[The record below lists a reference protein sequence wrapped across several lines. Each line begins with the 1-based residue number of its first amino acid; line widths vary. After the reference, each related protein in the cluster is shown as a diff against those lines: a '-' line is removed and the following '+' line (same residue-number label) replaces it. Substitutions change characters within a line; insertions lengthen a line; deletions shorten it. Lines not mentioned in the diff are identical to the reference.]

1 MLNTWKG
8 IARVAAPLLAAGM
21 MYSAQARIARPGTI
35 NYAEGQVVL
44 DGNTIGAKQV
54 GSAEIVPGHVLET
67 QNGKAEVLL
76 TPGVFLRLDDHS
88 AVRMIS
94 PSLTDTRVE
103 LLQGR
108 AMVEA
113 AQVRDENHINIL
125 DRGADA
131 RIEKHGLYEF
141 RADQPLVAVYDGKVE
156 VRQDDRTVEF
166 GKGKELLIGQDKP
179 HKFDRNSAESK
190 DELYAWSKLRSEY
203 EAEANAATAQTF
215 VVGGPGWYGSGWY
228 WNPYFSSWAFLPGDG
243 FFASPFGWSFYSPAY
258 YSYYAPYRVYGYRP
272 YYGGARPIYRGTGRV
287 PAMRAPAPA
296 VSAPHVAPAPMGGSS
311 IHFGGRR

>member
-21 MYSAQARIARPGTI
+21 MFSAQARIARPGTV

-54 GSAEIVPGHVLET
+54 GNAEIAPGHVLET

-94 PSLTDTRVE
+94 PSLTDARME

-113 AQVRDENHINIL
+113 AQVRDENRINIM

-156 VRQDDRTVEF
+156 VQQNDRTVEF

-179 HKFDRNSAESK
+179 HKFDRDSAESH
-190 DELYAWSKLRSEY
+190 DQLYAWSKR
-203 EAEANAATAQTF
+203 
-215 VVGGPGWYGSGWY
+215 WYGSGWY

-272 YYGGARPIYRGTGRV
+272 YYGGARPIYRGTARV
-287 PAMRAPAPA
+287 PAMSSPAPA
-296 VSAPHVAPAPMGGSS
+296 ISAPRVAPAPMGGSS